1 MAIPALIR
9 LRGSAGADR
18 GTFST
23 ASTLSADGGELSV
36 KGRFNPREQSY
47 DAAIR
52 ADSFPLNSFLPA
64 DSLGIVDLA
73 LQARG
78 TGFDPLLP
86 RTRTSLRA
94 QIGRAEF
101 GGRDFGGIE
110 LDAEL
115 DSQRLSGRISDR
127 DEALRLLLSVSGTL
141 TEREQRIGL
150 SGSVFGFDLAALGV
164 SPEPIGGSFALD
176 ASASAAG
183 KGAYAARI
191 ALDSIEIRNKHR
203 TDRIRPTSVSL
214 HTDSAATRAEA
225 ASGDLS
231 LTFSTPQS
239 ADSLIAA
246 LTRSAR
252 TLAGQIDAQSIDME
266 QLKPAL
272 PDFALRVSAGPDNIL
287 NSLLKS
293 RKIAFDAL
301 NAEGANCDSL
311 PVSIRL
317 RTEGLAYGNVVL
329 DTVTADIRQNGKRL
343 EYALGLANA
352 PENLD
357 NIARADC
364 TATSCGTPGRRT
376 FTSATAPAAKDSASG
391 WT

>member
-1 MAIPALIR
+1 MAPT
-9 LRGSAGADR
+9 S
-18 GTFST
+18 
-23 ASTLSADGGELSV
+23 STLSADGGELSV

-94 QIGRAEF
+94 QIDRAEF

-164 SPEPIGGSFALD
+164 SPEPISGSFALD

-183 KGAYAARI
+183 KPSMRSNSSASVIPNVPGA
-191 ALDSIEIRNKHR
+191 S
-203 TDRIRPTSVSL
+203 SVI
-214 HTDSAATRAEA
+214 
-225 ASGDLS
+225 
-231 LTFSTPQS
+231 FSSVMSP
-239 ADSLIAA
+239 
-246 LTRSAR
+246 
-252 TLAGQIDAQSIDME
+252 
-266 QLKPAL
+266 P
-272 PDFALRVSAGPDNIL
+272 
-287 NSLLKS
+287 
-293 RKIAFDAL
+293 
-301 NAEGANCDSL
+301 
-311 PVSIRL
+311 
-317 RTEGLAYGNVVL
+317 
-329 DTVTADIRQNGKRL
+329 
-343 EYALGLANA
+343 
-352 PENLD
+352 
-357 NIARADC
+357 
-364 TATSCGTPGRRT
+364 
-376 FTSATAPAAKDSASG
+376 ATANFSSSS
-391 WT
+391 

>member
-64 DSLGIVDLA
+64 DSLGIVDLT

-94 QIGRAEF
+94 QIDRAEF

-252 TLAGQIDAQSIDME
+252 RW
-266 QLKPAL
+266 
-272 PDFALRVSAGPDNIL
+272 PDRST
-287 NSLLKS
+287 
-293 RKIAFDAL
+293 R
-301 NAEGANCDSL
+301 
-311 PVSIRL
+311 
-317 RTEGLAYGNVVL
+317 
-329 DTVTADIRQNGKRL
+329 
-343 EYALGLANA
+343 
-352 PENLD
+352 
-357 NIARADC
+357 RAS
-364 TATSCGTPGRRT
+364 TWSN
-376 FTSATAPAAKDSASG
+376 
-391 WT
+391 

>member
-1 MAIPALIR
+1 MLDDRTVRLSFSAAGTLGDLGKTQLEISSPGHLDLKADAAAKNLLDANRMEASARFEGDFRDLAFLKALLPDTALRRRVAIPALIR

-164 SPEPIGGSFALD
+164 SRSRSADRSPSMPPHPPPERAPMPPASRWTASKSGTNTGRT
-176 ASASAAG
+176 ASARRAS
-183 KGAYAARI
+183 RC
-191 ALDSIEIRNKHR
+191 
-203 TDRIRPTSVSL
+203 TPTRPQ
-214 HTDSAATRAEA
+214 
-225 ASGDLS
+225 
-231 LTFSTPQS
+231 P
-239 ADSLIAA
+239 
-246 LTRSAR
+246 
-252 TLAGQIDAQSIDME
+252 
-266 QLKPAL
+266 
-272 PDFALRVSAGPDNIL
+272 GP
-287 NSLLKS
+287 
-293 RKIAFDAL
+293 
-301 NAEGANCDSL
+301 
-311 PVSIRL
+311 
-317 RTEGLAYGNVVL
+317 
-329 DTVTADIRQNGKRL
+329 KRL
-343 EYALGLANA
+343 
-352 PENLD
+352 P
-357 NIARADC
+357 
-364 TATSCGTPGRRT
+364 ATCR
-376 FTSATAPAAKDSASG
+376 
-391 WT
+391 

>member
-1 MAIPALIR
+1 M
-9 LRGSAGADR
+9 
-18 GTFST
+18 
-23 ASTLSADGGELSV
+23 E
-36 KGRFNPREQSY
+36 
-47 DAAIR
+47 
-52 ADSFPLNSFLPA
+52 
-64 DSLGIVDLA
+64 
-73 LQARG
+73 
-78 TGFDPLLP
+78 
-86 RTRTSLRA
+86 
-94 QIGRAEF
+94 
-101 GGRDFGGIE
+101 
-110 LDAEL
+110 
-115 DSQRLSGRISDR
+115 
-127 DEALRLLLSVSGTL
+127 
-141 TEREQRIGL
+141 
-150 SGSVFGFDLAALGV
+150 AAL
-164 SPEPIGGSFALD
+164 SIF
-176 ASASAAG
+176 SASAAG

-301 NAEGANCDSL
+301 NAS
-311 PVSIRL
+311 RL
-317 RTEGLAYGNVVL
+317 GGSTRF
-329 DTVTADIRQNGKRL
+329 RRL
-343 EYALGLANA
+343 
-352 PENLD
+352 
-357 NIARADC
+357 
-364 TATSCGTPGRRT
+364 PGRRRGRRIGCDVHDGRGRRQRRGT
-376 FTSATAPAAKDSASG
+376 QQDQAARRRADSLR
-391 WT
+391 